1 MGNIGHTTTQDAG
14 DAAERF
20 ETAELSALVDDMLA
34 ARAALAR
41 AQAAETRVLSAAVEL
56 VLARSERRGLRR
68 STESD
73 LVLREVAAELATAMH
88 VSDRTVQRRM
98 SGAFEI
104 ANDYAPTLEAW
115 EQGRI
120 DAAHV
125 SAIVSAGGGLDADA
139 RERFEQHA
147 LAAAE
152 TTSAGRMQDLAR
164 AIAARIDP
172 DGTTARIR
180 DRQLDRGV
188 RVYDLGDGMS
198 RLLADLP
205 AVLAHA
211 IHDRLTQQARAVRE
225 GSGGSDGSDDPAP
238 EEPGTGAD
246 ADGADGADAD
256 GAGGADTNRP
266 DSADAESSAG
276 GLETG
281 GIAAPEAS
289 AAPPEVTTFGGATP
303 LDEASHPTHDAR
315 TLDQLRADIL
325 SDLLLAGAPA
335 AHGAGL
341 DAVVAHI
348 QVSVARETV
357 ETLADAGVLPPLLA
371 GSGPVD
377 PDLVRALAG
386 RTPTWDRVT
395 TDPRSGA
402 VLAVDAYR
410 PSATLRRVLRA
421 RDEHCRFP
429 GCRRPAP
436 RCDVDHTHDAARGGA
451 TSLENLSHL
460 CRRHHTLKHET
471 A

>member
-246 ADGADGADAD
+246 ADRPDGADAD
-256 GAGGADTNRP
+256 GADAGPTRTARTARMRSRRP
-266 DSADAESSAG
+266 
-276 GLETG
+276 
-281 GIAAPEAS
+281 AASRREAS
-289 AAPPEVTTFGGATP
+289 RRPR
-303 LDEASHPTHDAR
+303 HPR
-315 TLDQLRADIL
+315 R
-325 SDLLLAGAPA
+325 
-335 AHGAGL
+335 
-341 DAVVAHI
+341 
-348 QVSVARETV
+348 R
-357 ETLADAGVLPPLLA
+357 
-371 GSGPVD
+371 
-377 PDLVRALAG
+377 
-386 RTPTWDRVT
+386 
-395 TDPRSGA
+395 PRS
-402 VLAVDAYR
+402 R
-410 PSATLRRVLRA
+410 PSAARLLSTRPPIPRTMRAPSISCVRTSSAICSSPGPRRRTAPGSTPWSRTSRCRSRA
-421 RDEHCRFP
+421 RRSRRSRTPGFCPRFSRAP
-429 GCRRPAP
+429 GRSTPTSCARSPDARRPG
-436 RCDVDHTHDAARGGA
+436 TG
-451 TSLENLSHL
+451 
-460 CRRHHTLKHET
+460 
-471 A
+471 

>member
-1 MGNIGHTTTQDAG
+1 MGTIGHTATDDMSDA
-14 DAAERF
+14 
-20 ETAELSALVDDMLA
+20 AELSALVDDMLE

-41 AQAAETRVLSAAVEL
+41 AQAAETRVLAAAVEL

-68 STESD
+68 SDESD
-73 LVLREVAAELATAMH
+73 LVLREVAAELAAAMR

-104 ANDYAPTLEAW
+104 TKGYALTLEAW
-115 EQGRI
+115 ERGRI

-125 SAIVSAGGGLDADA
+125 GAIVSAGGGLDPDA
-139 RERFEQHA
+139 REQFERLA

-211 IHDRLTQQARAVRE
+211 IHDRLTQQARVVRD
-225 GSGGSDGSDDPAP
+225 GGDDPVP
-238 EEPGTGAD
+238 PEPGTGTD
-246 ADGADGADAD
+246 AHRVG
-256 GAGGADTNRP
+256 DTE
-266 DSADAESSAG
+266 AQ
-276 GLETG
+276 
-281 GIAAPEAS
+281 AAPA
-289 AAPPEVTTFGGATP
+289 VTTFGGAAA
-303 LDEASHPTHDAR
+303 LDEASHAVHDTR

-341 DAVVAHI
+341 DTVVAHI
-348 QVSVARETV
+348 QVSVPL
-357 ETLADAGVLPPLLA
+357 ETLVDGGVVPPLLA
-371 GSGPVD
+371 GSGPVGS
-377 PDLVRALAG
+377 DLVRTLAG

-395 TDPRSGA
+395 VDPRSGA

-410 PSATLRRVLRA
+410 PSAALRRMLRA

-429 GCRRPAP
+429 GCRRSAP
-436 RCDVDHTHDAARGGA
+436 RCDIDHTHDAAWGGA

-460 CRRHHTLKHET
+460 CRRHHTLKHQT
-471 A
+471 AWTVRQRGGGVLEWRSPTGRRYTDRPAATVRFVPDSDDPPPF

>member
-1 MGNIGHTTTQDAG
+1 MGTIGHTATDDLSDA
-14 DAAERF
+14 
-20 ETAELSALVDDMLA
+20 AELSALVDDMLA

-41 AQAAETRVLSAAVEL
+41 AQAAETRVLAAAVEL
-56 VLARSERRGLRR
+56 VLARSERRRLRR
-68 STESD
+68 SDESD
-73 LVLREVAAELATAMH
+73 LALREVAAELATAMR

-104 ANDYAPTLEAW
+104 TKGYALTLEAW
-115 EQGRI
+115 ERGRV

-125 SAIVSAGGGLDADA
+125 GAIVSAGGGLDPDA
-139 RERFEQHA
+139 RERFERLA

-188 RVYDLGDGMS
+188 RVYDLGEGMS

-211 IHDRLTQQARAVRE
+211 IHDRLTQQARVVR
-225 GSGGSDGSDDPAP
+225 DGTD
-238 EEPGTGAD
+238 
-246 ADGADGADAD
+246 
-256 GAGGADTNRP
+256 
-266 DSADAESSAG
+266 DSAPPSPPTEGVESEIPGASH
-276 GLETG
+276 
-281 GIAAPEAS
+281 AAPD
-289 AAPPEVTTFGGATP
+289 VTTCGGTP
-303 LDEASHPTHDAR
+303 LLEDASHAVPDAR

-341 DAVVAHI
+341 DTVVAHI
-348 QVSVARETV
+348 QVSVPL
-357 ETLADAGVLPPLLA
+357 ETLVDGGVVPPLLA
-371 GSGPVD
+371 GSGPVGS
-377 PDLVRALAG
+377 DLVRTLAG
-386 RTPTWDRVT
+386 RMPTWDRVT
-395 TDPRSGA
+395 VDPRSGA

-410 PSATLRRVLRA
+410 PSAALRRMLRA

-429 GCRRPAP
+429 GCRCSAP
-436 RCDVDHTHDAARGGA
+436 RCDIDHTHDAAWGGA
-451 TSLENLSHL
+451 TSVENLSHL

-471 A
+471 AWTVRQRGGGVLEWRSPTGRRYTDRPAATVRFVPDSDDPPPF